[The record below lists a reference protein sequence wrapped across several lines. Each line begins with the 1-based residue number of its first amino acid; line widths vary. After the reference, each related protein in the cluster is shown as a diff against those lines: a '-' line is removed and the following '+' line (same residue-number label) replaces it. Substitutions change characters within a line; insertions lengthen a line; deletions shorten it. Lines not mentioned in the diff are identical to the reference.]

1 MIEEFFH
8 KSLYEASKL
17 SELSLG
23 SLRNA
28 ASKGNRVIVRRRDK
42 QPHKITWCSSH
53 EVCFRDRKER
63 ERLEFR
69 KKLDEEVAKKKE
81 KERLRK
87 EEWERKNEEQMEKI
101 RREYSL

>member
-1 MIEEFFH
+1 MVLEKLDKDSGIVIEEFFP

-28 ASKGNRVIVRRRDK
+28 ASKGNRVIVRRDK
-42 QPHKITWCSSH
+42 QPFKITWCSSH

-63 ERLEFR
+63 ERMEFR

-81 KERLRK
+81 EERLRK
-87 EEWERKNEEQMEKI
+87 EE
-101 RREYSL
+101 

>member
-1 MIEEFFH
+1 MTEVLSLWHRDSGIVIEEFFP

-42 QPHKITWCSSH
+42 QPFKITWCSSH
-53 EVCFRDRKER
+53 KVCFPDRKER
-63 ERLEFR
+63 ERMEFR

-81 KERLRK
+81 EGRRK
-87 EEWERKNEEQMEKI
+87 KKD
-101 RREYSL
+101 